1 MVRASNL
8 PTHLRQTSGTLAC
21 KAQTAASFGIMTLYL
36 FMRLTRIPV
45 HAMQVT
51 GLGLQS
57 IWSSVLYTNCLAV
70 PPTALI
76 GYVSGDFASLGTYTH
91 GLRVIKCTSVYG
103 LCAWQMPT
111 PILQENNI

>member
-91 GLRVIKCTSVYG
+91 GLRVIKCTSAVSYTH
-103 LCAWQMPT
+103 LTLPPT
-111 PILQENNI
+111 PYV